1 MSYFL
6 GIDLGTTYTAAAVH
20 DGSPRRPPEV
30 VTLGERGPVAPS
42 VLCLRPDG
50 GYVAGDAAERQALTD
65 PERIARQFK
74 RRLGDPTPL
83 VVGGTTVPAEE
94 LTSRLLSWVMEVVV
108 RARGGEQPAAVVL
121 THPANWGPYKRDL
134 LTRAAELAGV
144 PGAVLVTE
152 PQAAAISY
160 ASQERVDPGA
170 VVAVYDLG
178 GGTFDAAVLRKEGD
192 GGFTILG
199 SPEGIERLGGID
211 VDAALFAHV
220 TGMLGDA
227 YAELDPDDDQAMA
240 AVARL
245 RAECTQAK
253 EALSADTEAYVPVLL
268 PTVQTEVR
276 VTRGE
281 LEDMVRPTLAETVTA
296 LQRALRSA
304 SVAPEAVD
312 HVLLVGGSSRIP
324 LVAEL
329 VSAGLGRPV
338 AVDAHPKHSVALGA
352 AIVAARAAGILD
364 AGTPA
369 GGPGAVA
376 AGAAVGAAAG
386 ASGAAPAG
394 GTAPPPPARGAGTGG
409 TASHL
414 PPPPGSRP
422 DPSAGTGRARPPAAP
437 PPAAAGVPSSGA
449 APASPAPPSGSART
463 HLPPPPGSAGD
474 GAARPGPGLPPPPGA
489 STELPPGFVTDE
501 ERERRRRR
509 ERRKRM
515 VLVALGTI
523 VFLLALAYTIAIS
536 VRDDDVTLAD
546 VEIGE
551 CFNGDPNEVEVV
563 DCDEP
568 HRYELFA
575 VAEAPDPDADY
586 PGEDAVRQDGG
597 SICTMEL
604 VDYFDATADVA
615 LANDIELWPVAPTEE
630 QWEDGL
636 TDTYCLATHAEGEA
650 LEGSIRGRGAAG

>member
-1 MSYFL
+1 MSYYL
-6 GIDLGTTYTAAAVH
+6 GIDLGTTFTAAAVH

-50 GYVAGDAAERQALTD
+50 SYVAGDAAERQALTE

-74 RRLGDPTPL
+74 RRLGDPTPV

-94 LTSRLLSWVMEVVV
+94 LTSRLLGWVLEVVV

-144 PGAVLVTE
+144 PGAILVTE

-160 ASQERVDPGA
+160 ASHERVEPGA

-178 GGTFDAAVLRKEGD
+178 GGTFDAAVLRKEAD

-227 YAELDPDDDQAMA
+227 YAELDPDDEQAMA

-245 RAECTQAK
+245 RNECTQAK
-253 EALSADTEAYVPVLL
+253 EALRAATEAYVPVLL

-281 LEDMVRPTLAETVTA
+281 LEDMIRPTLAETVTA

-304 SVAPEAVD
+304 SVTPDAVD

-329 VSAGLGRPV
+329 VSAGVGRPV

-369 GGPGAVA
+369 AGPAAVAAA
-376 AGAAVGAAAG
+376 AGAAVGAGAGAAAG
-386 ASGAAPAG
+386 AATAG
-394 GTAPPPPARGAGTGG
+394 GTPPPPAGGSGAGTATASPLPPPPASPPPPGG
-409 TASHL
+409 QAPAPAPPAAPARPSTPPPPPGGGAPASPSAPSSPPPPAPPSGAAGSHL
-414 PPPPGSRP
+414 PPPPGAP
-422 DPSAGTGRARPPAAP
+422 AGATP
-437 PPAAAGVPSSGA
+437 SGA
-449 APASPAPPSGSART
+449 ASGAT
-463 HLPPPPGSAGD
+463 
-474 GAARPGPGLPPPPGA
+474 RPGPGLPPPGGA
-489 STELPPGFVTDE
+489 TELPPGYLTDE
-501 ERERRRRR
+501 ERARRRRR
-509 ERRKRM
+509 ERRKRLA
-515 VLVALGTI
+515 LVALGTV
-523 VFLLALAYTIAIS
+523 VFLVALAYTIAIS
-536 VRDDDVTLAD
+536 VRDDDKT
-546 VEIGE
+546 
-551 CFNGDPNEVEVV
+551 
-563 DCDEP
+563 
-568 HRYELFA
+568 
-575 VAEAPDPDADY
+575 
-586 PGEDAVRQDGG
+586 
-597 SICTMEL
+597 
-604 VDYFDATADVA
+604 
-615 LANDIELWPVAPTEE
+615 
-630 QWEDGL
+630 
-636 TDTYCLATHAEGEA
+636 
-650 LEGSIRGRGAAG
+650 